1 MAAGYPKWMRYFSW
15 AVTITA
21 VLLVVVI
28 FFGRR
33 EMMGTRY
40 AVSDK
45 EAVNYSGTATEEE
58 ARKLADTLRE
68 IGFFDGSRNIDVLLR
83 KEKDKGT
90 IVSFVVNTS
99 SPEIVSGFQEIGGV
113 VADQALGRPLTVR
126 LIDDNLN
133 TQHEL
138 RVE

>member
-1 MAAGYPKWMRYFSW
+1 MRYFLW
-15 AVTITA
+15 AVTIIA
-21 VLLVVVI
+21 VILMVLI
-28 FFGRR
+28 FFRRR

-40 AVSDK
+40 AVSDR

-68 IGFFDGSRNIDVLLR
+68 IGFFDGQRNVDVLLR
-83 KEKDKGT
+83 KKKEEGT

-113 VADQALGRPLTVR
+113 VADKALGRPLTVR

-133 TQHEL
+133 TRHEL

>member
-1 MAAGYPKWMRYFSW
+1 MRYFSW
-15 AVTITA
+15 AITVIA
-21 VLLVVVI
+21 VIVVVLI

-45 EAVNYSGTATEEE
+45 EAVNYSGTATEGE

-68 IGFFDGSRNIDVLLR
+68 IGFFDGKREIDVLLR
-83 KEKDKGT
+83 KETDKGT
-90 IVSFVVNTS
+90 IVSFVVNNS
-99 SPEIVSGFQEIGGV
+99 APEIVAAFQEIGGV

-133 TQHEL
+133 TRQEL